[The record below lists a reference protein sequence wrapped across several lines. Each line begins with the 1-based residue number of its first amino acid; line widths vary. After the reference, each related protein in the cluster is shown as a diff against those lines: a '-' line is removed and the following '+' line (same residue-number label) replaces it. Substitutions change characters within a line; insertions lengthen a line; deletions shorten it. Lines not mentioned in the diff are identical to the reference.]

1 MMPPPSQ
8 TAEPLNGKVVDA
20 RNHKPVAYPV
30 ISVIWTLK
38 FKGDIAA
45 EGQSMPL
52 PEGQSALTKVEQD
65 YGNSAGE
72 FHVQGL
78 SPFGF
83 DWKVIP
89 GQVAGREG
97 LPLVRI
103 YAKGYK
109 RLVIENVAGDHAKL
123 KRPYNPTGATMLKWV
138 GQNQTQML
146 QPWPVKPSARVKE
159 LRLWKKDLDDGINAA
174 RAMVGQKRAI
184 ESQERLLLVF
194 NEMCQTLPQPAR
206 KNSCYAPDSEI
217 GRYITQFADER
228 ARNYLVIT
236 GADGERPAVPV
247 QLAPD
252 APTSEMLNQSV
263 DLIAPRADGGES
275 P

>member
-1 MMPPPSQ
+1 MILPTKICLGIALLAILIPTARCEMMPPPSQ
-8 TAEPLNGKVVDA
+8 TAKPLNGKVVDA

-89 GQVAGREG
+89 GQF
-97 LPLVRI
+97 I
-103 YAKGYK
+103 YVWLL
-109 RLVIENVAGDHAKL
+109 RSVFFF
-123 KRPYNPTGATMLKWV
+123 TG
-138 GQNQTQML
+138 
-146 QPWPVKPSARVKE
+146 KE
-159 LRLWKKDLDDGINAA
+159 IHPAA
-174 RAMVGQKRAI
+174 IFQ
-184 ESQERLLLVF
+184 
-194 NEMCQTLPQPAR
+194 
-206 KNSCYAPDSEI
+206 
-217 GRYITQFADER
+217 
-228 ARNYLVIT
+228 YL
-236 GADGERPAVPV
+236 
-247 QLAPD
+247 
-252 APTSEMLNQSV
+252 
-263 DLIAPRADGGES
+263 
-275 P
+275 